1 MKSIVTIRY
10 RDALYYTRKQ
20 IKDFFLPIY
29 VVVGNLIVSEDY
41 IIIYFTEKETLPIR
55 GILIPNEALILE
67 GKKVKQVEIKIPN
80 ISNQKVQDVGIF
92 WKDIVYFENGKIPN
106 KPTQMYTEGQI
117 FLQTPDVI
125 ILKNPETLTIEHDQT
140 HNHPQV
146 KPTFY
151 TIPKVLIT
159 EIEFYDKQ
167 L

>member
-29 VVVGNLIVSEDY
+29 VV
-41 IIIYFTEKETLPIR
+41 
-55 GILIPNEALILE
+55 
-67 GKKVKQVEIKIPN
+67 
-80 ISNQKVQDVGIF
+80 VGIF

>member
-55 GILIPNEALILE
+55 GILIPND
-67 GKKVKQVEIKIPN
+67 
-80 ISNQKVQDVGIF
+80 SNQKVQDVGIF

-106 KPTQMYTEGQI
+106 KPTQMYTKGQI